1 MSWSKNQRRWWQSST
16 FSYLFTHQDIEG
28 SQKKS
33 LTLPLFVCYGF
44 VVKQSM
50 QLSCSVSLLR
60 VFIAGRVQLGPCRG
74 LSPSQ
79 CVHRHVPPR
88 GQLRSVPNTPTK
100 AIPLPPTPAIFDSKK
115 ATLQLVDMECGGL
128 VFVLCFGGLKQSMVS
143 SQY

>member
-50 QLSCSVSLLR
+50 QLSCSVGLLR
-60 VFIAGRVQLGPCRG
+60 VFSIFSLYHSHDG
-74 LSPSQ
+74 
-79 CVHRHVPPR
+79 
-88 GQLRSVPNTPTK
+88 SVSVFYVYSLLAEFN
-100 AIPLPPTPAIFDSKK
+100 L
-115 ATLQLVDMECGGL
+115 GL
-128 VFVLCFGGLKQSMVS
+128 VEDCHHLNVYTDMCPHVANSGLCLILQLKQSHCHPHQPYLTARKQPCS
-143 SQY
+143 